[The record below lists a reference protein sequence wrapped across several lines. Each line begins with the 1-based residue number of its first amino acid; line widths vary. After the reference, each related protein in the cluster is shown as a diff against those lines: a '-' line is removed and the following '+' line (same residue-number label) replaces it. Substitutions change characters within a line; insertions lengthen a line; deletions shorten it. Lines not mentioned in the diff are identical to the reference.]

1 MNFKSIVVEATSALK
16 RHWIRSVLTILGIS
30 IGVGAFIAVVA
41 IGNAGTSSIEDQLQS
56 IGDNFIWVEA
66 GSRNRNGIRAGSR
79 GTRSLIMGDAT
90 AIMRQVPLIKTMSPN
105 VDGHIQVIYGGE
117 NWSTFYRGV
126 SPEFLQIRRWN
137 VRLGTFFSTADVET
151 DAPVCVLGQTVVDNL
166 FGDENPV
173 GTTVRVMDIPC
184 KVLGVLQAKGCS
196 ATGQDQDDFIVMPY
210 TTVQKRV
217 TGEFWLD
224 DIFCSAVS
232 RDAMAEA
239 TREIMGVL
247 RERHH
252 LNPGEDD
259 DFNIRRPED
268 VVQAQLAASRV
279 MTILL
284 ASIASLSL
292 VVGGIGIMNIMLVSV
307 TQRTREIGI
316 RMAVGATEWDVQL
329 QFLSEAIVL
338 STLGGIFGVIIGLGS
353 SSLVQ
358 NMFHF
363 PTKLTPQIFL
373 IGGLFSAAVGILFG
387 YYPAKKASQLDPIQG
402 LRYE

>member
-1 MNFKSIVVEATSALK
+1 MNLKNIFAEAVTALK
-16 RHWIRSVLTILGIS
+16 RHWIRSLLTILGIS

-41 IGNAGTSSIEDQLQS
+41 IGNAGSSSIEDQLQS

-79 GTRSLIMGDAT
+79 GTRSLTMSDAT
-90 AIMRQVPLIKTMSPN
+90 AMARQVPLIKTMSPN

-137 VRLGTFFSTADVET
+137 VRLGTFFTAGDVDT

-173 GTTVRVMDIPC
+173 GKTVRVSTVPC
-184 KVLGVLQAKGCS
+184 KVVGVLQAKGFS

-210 TTVQKRV
+210 TTVQKRI

-232 RDAMAEA
+232 RDAMPEA
-239 TREIMGVL
+239 TREIMGLL

-292 VVGGIGIMNIMLVSV
+292 IVGGIGIMNIMLVSV

-338 STLGGIFGVIIGLGS
+338 STLGGIFGVIIGLAS
-353 SSLVQ
+353 ASLVQ
-358 NMFHF
+358 GMFHF
-363 PTKLTPQIFL
+363 PTKLTPQIFA